1 MSRQPN
7 GKGRDRTLHEEL
19 RFGYLIH
26 DVSRLRRTLFDRWLS
41 PLGITRSQ
49 WWVLAFLSR
58 RDGMPQSELA
68 AELDVG
74 KVALGALIDRL
85 ESAGFVRRETSTTD
99 RRVKHIHLTPKA
111 RDWLDELRER
121 SRAFNRQVLDGI
133 SERGI
138 ATAIHT
144 LGSIKDNLLAE
155 TSGAAALPDHAA
167 AGAMDRT
174 GGAAGRK

>member
-1 MSRQPN
+1 VRRN
-7 GKGRDRTLHEEL
+7 DAGRRPDRTLHEEL

-68 AELDVG
+68 GELDVG

-85 ESAGFVRRETSTTD
+85 ESAGFVRRETSTVD
-99 RRVKHIHLTPKA
+99 RRVKHIYLTRKA

-121 SRAFNRQVLDGI
+121 NREFNRKVLEGI
-133 SERGI
+133 PECGI
-138 ATAIHT
+138 ATAIQT
-144 LGSIKDNLLAE
+144 LGTIKANLLSE
-155 TSGAAALPDHAA
+155 TSDATISAVNASQ
-167 AGAMDRT
+167 RST
-174 GGAAGRK
+174 EKN

>member
-1 MSRQPN
+1 MNR
-7 GKGRDRTLHEEL
+7 KEAGRRPDRTLHEEL

-58 RDGMPQSELA
+58 RDGMPQSQLA
-68 AELDVG
+68 GELDVG

-85 ESAGFVRRETSTTD
+85 EAAGFVRREASTVD

-111 RDWLDELRER
+111 REWLDELRER
-121 SRAFNRQVLDGI
+121 SREFNRQVLDGI
-133 SERGI
+133 PEEGI
-138 ATAIHT
+138 ATAIRT
-144 LGSIKDNLLAE
+144 LGSIKDNLLVE
-155 TSGAAALPDHAA
+155 SPDAAAFSDDAEALE
-167 AGAMDRT
+167 RV
-174 GGAAGRK
+174 GGIPRPK

>member
-1 MSRQPN
+1 MNR
-7 GKGRDRTLHEEL
+7 KEAGRRPDRTLHEEL

-85 ESAGFVRRETSTTD
+85 ESAGFVRRETSTID
-99 RRVKHIHLTPKA
+99 RRVKHIYLTPKA
-111 RDWLDELRER
+111 RGWLDELRER
-121 SRAFNRQVLDGI
+121 SRAFNRQVLEGI
-133 SERGI
+133 SDRSI
-138 ATAIHT
+138 ATAIQT
-144 LGSIKDNLLAE
+144 LGSIKDNLLA
-155 TSGAAALPDHAA
+155 TSS
-167 AGAMDRT
+167 AGAGFPADEDGLSRI
-174 GGAAGRK
+174 GGDAGHT

>member
-1 MSRQPN
+1 MSRRTDISRQ
-7 GKGRDRTLHEEL
+7 DRTLHEEL

-68 AELDVG
+68 GELDVG

-85 ESAGFVRRETSTTD
+85 EAAGFVRRETSTVD

-111 RDWLDELRER
+111 REWLDELRER
-121 SRAFNRQVLDGI
+121 SREFNRQVLDGI
-133 SERGI
+133 SEEGI
-138 ATAIHT
+138 ATAIRT
-144 LGSIKDNLLAE
+144 LGTIKGNLLAE
-155 TSGAAALPDHAA
+155 SPDAAAFPVDAPALS
-167 AGAMDRT
+167 RI
-174 GGAAGRK
+174 GGETRRK